1 MYQMNLLSAHV
12 NNLNCYFDDM
22 KINLM
27 NIQDSH
33 FIHEFVMDPFLKNLV
48 SEKSSVS
55 VDFKYLNFPENLT

>member
-1 MYQMNLLSAHV
+1 MLII
-12 NNLNCYFDDM
+12 CYFDNM
-22 KINLM
+22 KINFM
-27 NIQDSH
+27 NIQDSY